1 MFFRF
6 RHSTTDNAISNN
18 SGRRT
23 VSSPIRSVLRRRKS
37 GWLKT
42 TLLATAGVLICVC
55 CAESHPDGECLA
67 TLDTKALLRRLDR
80 TLAEKQIYQQQ
91 YNERLDSI
99 RRIAH
104 NEPNSRKRLRATRRL
119 VSLYAKHNVDTAF
132 IYAYM
137 TERMAVSQGD
147 SAALCA
153 ARISIARLH
162 IASNML
168 TDAANDLKLVREKWF
183 KWAHKDDYYGACRL
197 MFDHKAVYEIRDSLT
212 SLYRKISQA
221 YRDSVI
227 AAVSPKRMTYKLEMS
242 RVLRL
247 QGRQQEALLLT
258 KPVFEKETASSR
270 IAPIAHEIANTYR
283 EIPNSTDSAMR
294 YLAITAISDLRIPVR
309 DGVAIRQLAD
319 LLLEKG
325 DLSQAN
331 RCINSV
337 VEDAVM
343 SNALERIQSATGL
356 SKAISN
362 AYILRIKDQKRHL
375 NYMVSAL
382 VLLALLLMLMFW
394 QQIKKNRKIEN
405 LTDSLRNA
413 NDELSGINEQLNTKN
428 IQLSELSDIKDG
440 YICGYMN
447 LCTSYISMLEEYRQE
462 AYRTANKGGL
472 GKIIEFLRSPLVAEH
487 EYKKFYRHFDAT
499 FLSMF
504 PDFVEQ
510 VNMLL
515 QPESRFSVAEGTL
528 TTELR
533 ILAALRLGITNSV
546 QIAEFLHCSKSTI
559 FNYRTRLRN
568 AALGNRSD
576 FECRVMSVT
585 IGHSSR
591 PKPKT

>member
-1 MFFRF
+1 MFSRN
-6 RHSTTDNAISNN
+6 RHSAI
-18 SGRRT
+18 
-23 VSSPIRSVLRRRKS
+23 RKS
-37 GWLKT
+37 VPKNSVRSGMALSATPVMRGGVMGRLKVLLVAAT
-42 TLLATAGVLICVC
+42 TALICVC
-55 CAESHPDGECLA
+55 CSKPIADGERLA
-67 TLDTKALLRRLDR
+67 ALGTEALLRRLDHA
-80 TLAEKQIYQQQ
+80 LGEKEVYQQQ

-99 RRIAH
+99 RHIVHDHPDSHR
-104 NEPNSRKRLRATRRL
+104 RLRATLRL
-119 VSLYAKHNVDTAF
+119 MSLYTKHNVDTAF
-132 IYAYM
+132 IYGYIA
-137 TERMAVSQGD
+137 ERMAVLLKD
-147 SAALCA
+147 SAALCK
-153 ARISIARLH
+153 ARIGIARLH
-162 IASNML
+162 IASNRL
-168 TDAANDLKLVREKWF
+168 TDATNNLRRVRENWF
-183 KWAHKDDYYGACRL
+183 RWASKDDYYGTCRL
-197 MFDHKAVYEIRDSLT
+197 MFEHKASYEVRDSLAARYWET
-212 SLYRKISQA
+212 AQA

-227 AAVSPKRMTYKLEMS
+227 ATVSPKRMTYKLEMS
-242 RVLRL
+242 RRLRL
-247 QGRQQEALLLT
+247 QGRHREALLLT
-258 KPVFEKETASSR
+258 KPVFDKETASAR

-283 EIPNSTDSAMR
+283 EMPDGADSAMR

-343 SNALERIQSATGL
+343 SNTLERIQSATGL

-413 NDELSGINEQLNTKN
+413 NDELSGINEQLNAKN
-428 IQLSELSDIKDG
+428 IQLSEFSNIKDG

-472 GKIIEFLRSPLVAEH
+472 NKIIDFLRSPLIAEH
-487 EYKKFYRHFDAT
+487 EYKKFYRHFDTT
-499 FLSMF
+499 FLTMF

-510 VNMLL
+510 VNALL
-515 QPESRFSVAEGTL
+515 TPESRFSVAAGTL

-533 ILAALRLGITNSV
+533 ILAALRLGITNSI
-546 QIAEFLHCSKSTI
+546 QIAKFLHCSKSTI
-559 FNYRTRLRN
+559 FNYRTRMRN
-568 AALGNRSD
+568 TALGDRGD
-576 FECRVMSVT
+576 FERRVMSVT
-585 IGHSSR
+585 MGHCPER
-591 PKPKT
+591 NRKT

>member
-1 MFFRF
+1 M
-6 RHSTTDNAISNN
+6 
-18 SGRRT
+18 
-23 VSSPIRSVLRRRKS
+23 
-37 GWLKT
+37 
-42 TLLATAGVLICVC
+42 
-55 CAESHPDGECLA
+55 PDG
-67 TLDTKALLRRLDR
+67 
-80 TLAEKQIYQQQ
+80 
-91 YNERLDSI
+91 
-99 RRIAH
+99 
-104 NEPNSRKRLRATRRL
+104 
-119 VSLYAKHNVDTAF
+119 
-132 IYAYM
+132 
-137 TERMAVSQGD
+137 
-147 SAALCA
+147 
-153 ARISIARLH
+153 
-162 IASNML
+162 
-168 TDAANDLKLVREKWF
+168 
-183 KWAHKDDYYGACRL
+183 
-197 MFDHKAVYEIRDSLT
+197 
-212 SLYRKISQA
+212 
-221 YRDSVI
+221 
-227 AAVSPKRMTYKLEMS
+227 
-242 RVLRL
+242 
-247 QGRQQEALLLT
+247 
-258 KPVFEKETASSR
+258 
-270 IAPIAHEIANTYR
+270 
-283 EIPNSTDSAMR
+283 TDSAMR

-394 QQIKKNRKIEN
+394 KQIKKNRKIEN

-515 QPESRFSVAEGTL
+515 QPESRFTVAEGTL

-568 AALGNRSD
+568 AALGDRSD
-576 FECRVMSVT
+576 FERRVTSVA

-591 PKPKT
+591 PNSKT